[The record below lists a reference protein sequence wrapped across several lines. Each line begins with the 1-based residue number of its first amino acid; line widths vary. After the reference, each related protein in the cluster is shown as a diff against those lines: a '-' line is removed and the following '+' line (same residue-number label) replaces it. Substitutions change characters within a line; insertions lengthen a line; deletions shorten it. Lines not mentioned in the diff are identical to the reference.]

1 MKNQNL
7 YIQILLAAAVI
18 VLYIL
23 HFSPAH
29 QSSSQASGTDTIAIR
44 KPAATIA
51 FVNIDTLV
59 QNLELWQSLRTKF
72 QDKQNQYNTE
82 ITSKQKRLQ
91 TRANDLG
98 DRVQKTLVTRAD
110 AEKEAAQLEQENQ
123 SLMQLA
129 ENYRIQLAEEEQVSY
144 RQILNEIMLYLEE
157 VSKEK
162 GYTYVL
168 GNSFGGNILFAE
180 SGLDITREVLEG
192 MNSRNKAPQA
202 AK

>member
-7 YIQILLAAAVI
+7 IIQIFLAVAIV

-23 HFSPAH
+23 HFSPSRSNA
-29 QSSSQASGTDTIAIR
+29 SQAESSDTLALQ
-44 KPAATIA
+44 KPVETIA

-59 QNLELWQSLRTKF
+59 QNLELWQSLRDKF

-82 ITSKQKRLQ
+82 ITSKQRRLQ

-98 DRVQKTLVTRAD
+98 DRVQKTLVTRSD

-123 SLMQLA
+123 TLMQLA
-129 ENYRIQLAEEEQVSY
+129 ENYRVQLAEEEQVSY
-144 RQILNEIMLYLEE
+144 RQILNEIMIYLEE
-157 VSKEK
+157 VGKKE

-180 SGLDITREVLEG
+180 QGLDITYEVLQG
-192 MNSRNKAPQA
+192 MNARFKSPQA
-202 AK
+202 TK

>member
-23 HFSPAH
+23 HFSPARP
-29 QSSSQASGTDTIAIR
+29 SSSQVSGADTIAIG
-44 KPAATIA
+44 KPNTTIA

-59 QNLELWQSLRTKF
+59 QNLQLWQSLRTKF

-82 ITSKQKRLQ
+82 ITSKQRRLQ

-180 SGLDITREVLEG
+180 SGLDITSEVLNG
-192 MNSRNKAPQA
+192 MNGRYKAPQA

>member
-7 YIQILLAAAVI
+7 YIQILLAVAVI

-23 HFSPAH
+23 HFSPAR
-29 QSSSQASGTDTIAIR
+29 QSSSQTSGSDTIAIG

-59 QNLELWQSLRTKF
+59 QNLELWQTLRTKF

-180 SGLDITREVLEG
+180 SGLDITLEVLNG
-192 MNSRNKAPQA
+192 MNSRNKAPQT

>member
-7 YIQILLAAAVI
+7 IIQIFLAVAIV

-23 HFSPAH
+23 HFSPSRSNA
-29 QSSSQASGTDTIAIR
+29 SQAESSDTLALQ
-44 KPAATIA
+44 KPVGTIA

-59 QNLELWQSLRTKF
+59 QNLELWQSLRDKF

-82 ITSKQKRLQ
+82 ITSKQRRLQ

-98 DRVQKTLVTRAD
+98 DRVQKTLVTRSD

-123 SLMQLA
+123 TLMQLA
-129 ENYRIQLAEEEQVSY
+129 ENYRVQLAEEEQVSY
-144 RQILNEIMLYLEE
+144 RQILNEIMIYLEE
-157 VSKEK
+157 VGKKE

-180 SGLDITREVLEG
+180 QGLDITYEVLKG
-192 MNSRNKAPQA
+192 MNARFKSPQA
-202 AK
+202 TK